1 MFKSP
6 SAALTLLALASL
18 VAACG
23 GGGGGSSFVGSGG
36 GGGSSSPTPAPTQT
50 ATPTTAPT
58 TLTFTTSPQSCP
70 SPGAQANYSA
80 SGGVVAN
87 PTSLSFSS
95 VPGVGSVMVSEAGS
109 VGPFTATVGNASIA
123 AVNGG
128 ASQTLTALSA
138 GGQVTFNV
146 TMTCN
151 GNTTLTIVDTSH
163 SGANAVVPMTL
174 TVITGVISSEQRR
187 PR

>member
-1 MFKSP
+1 MFKSL
-6 SAALTLLALASL
+6 SAALTVVALAGL

-23 GGGGGSSFVGSGG
+23 GGGGGSSYVAPGG
-36 GGGSSSPTPAPTQT
+36 GGGVVTSPSPSPSPT
-50 ATPTTAPT
+50 ATPA
-58 TLTFTTSPQSCP
+58 LSFTNSPQSCP
-70 SPGAQANYSA
+70 SPAAQATASA

-87 PTSLSFSS
+87 PTSLNFNSA
-95 VPGVGSVMVSEAGS
+95 PAYGSVMISEAGS
-109 VGPFTATVGNASIA
+109 VGPFTATIGNPSIA

-128 ASQTLTALSA
+128 TSQTLSASTA

-151 GNTTLTIVDTSH
+151 GNTTLTIVDNSH
-163 SGANAVVPMTL
+163 GGASAVVPMTL
-174 TVITGVISSEQRR
+174 TVITGIISSEQRR